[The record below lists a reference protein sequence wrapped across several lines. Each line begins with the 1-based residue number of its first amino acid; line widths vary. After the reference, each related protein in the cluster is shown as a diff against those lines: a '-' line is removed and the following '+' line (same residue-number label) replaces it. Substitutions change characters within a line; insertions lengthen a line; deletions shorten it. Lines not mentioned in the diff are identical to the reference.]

1 MKKIFFIAV
10 IITLALAATLHAF
23 AADIEVTNELA
34 TAEETVATTDVPAA
48 ETAATTDVP
57 AGTEITPD
65 ADEDR
70 IALTELLFRVWEE
83 NKELIFSAISAAVSF
98 FVLWLTKQKYIPQI
112 YTAVKKVGSRID
124 LQDTGLADFKN
135 ETSSL
140 ITAMQE
146 KLDSF
151 ANYDELTREV
161 KAVMDEHRLDR
172 QVLIKT
178 IELQAGQINRL
189 IENSN
194 LPQAR
199 KDALYDE
206 YRAQLCEIEK
216 LKGEGASDQQ

>member
-1 MKKIFFIAV
+1 MKKIFFIAMV
-10 IITLALAATLHAF
+10 ITLALAATLHAF

-34 TAEETVATTDVPAA
+34 TAEET
-48 ETAATTDVP
+48 AATTDAP
-57 AGTEITPD
+57 ADTEPIPD
-65 ADEDR
+65 APSDTLPIPEDDEER
-70 IALTELLFRVWEE
+70 IALTDLLFRIWEE
-83 NKELIFSAISAAVSF
+83 NKELIFSAISAVVSF
-98 FVLWLTKQKYIPQI
+98 FVLFITKQKYIPQI
-112 YTAVKKVGSRID
+112 YAAVKKVGSRID
-124 LQDTGLADFKN
+124 SQDTGPSEFKK

-146 KLDSF
+146 KLNSF

-161 KAVMDEHRLDR
+161 KVVMDEHRLDR

>member
-1 MKKIFFIAV
+1 MKKIFFIAMV
-10 IITLALAATLHAF
+10 ITLALAAALNAF
-23 AADIEVTNELA
+23 ATDIEATPPDA
-34 TAEETVATTDVPAA
+34 TAE
-48 ETAATTDVP
+48 ETAATTDAP
-57 AGTEITPD
+57 ADTEPIPD
-65 ADEDR
+65 APSDTLPIPEDDEDR
-70 IALTELLFRVWEE
+70 IALTELLFRMWEE
-83 NKELIFSAISAAVSF
+83 NKELIFSAISAVVSF
-98 FVLWLTKQKYIPQI
+98 FVLFITKQKYIPQI
-112 YTAVKKVGSRID
+112 YAAVKKVGSRID
-124 LQDTGLADFKN
+124 SQDTGLSEFKN

-189 IENSN
+189 IEHSN